1 MDDSRYYK
9 PSGAA
14 PLGGIF
20 SAVSISGTAALLAG
34 ALYGVVDYYNPL
46 IYVNFLGTLFLSVIV
61 GGITFRRLTS
71 GRIRSRVVSTLI
83 GLLVATVMC
92 YGAWVAYIFAL
103 SEWDALVV
111 DPLSLFEVIQVVAT
125 NGVWSIKKHTPTGW
139 ELYLAWL
146 IEAGVIYAFVLT
158 SALETQPPYCEECD
172 ERTEPEVTKH
182 PLALCA
188 VPVLRDELE
197 GEQYASLLE
206 AIRTEVNP
214 RSFLALSINT
224 CPRCR
229 ERAFLQISNVAI
241 VTNKEGNDET
251 KETVAVPWISVDSR
265 HRAQIMDA
273 IQSERQPAVEDDVQE
288 LTETLDDAEAAS

>member
-46 IYVNFLGTLFLSVIV
+46 IYVNFLGTLILSVIV

-71 GRIRSRVVSTLI
+71 GRIRSRIVSMLI

-92 YGAWVAYIFAL
+92 YGAWVTYIFAL
-103 SEWDALVV
+103 TGWDALIV
-111 DPLSLFEVIQVVAT
+111 DPLSLLEVIQVVAA

-139 ELYLAWL
+139 ELFVVWL

-158 SALETQPPYCEECD
+158 SALEIQPPYCEDCD
-172 ERTEPEVTKH
+172 ERTEPEVSKH
-182 PLALCA
+182 PMAQCA
-188 VPVLRDELE
+188 APLLRDELE
-197 GEQYASLLE
+197 GEQYAALLD

-224 CPRCR
+224 CPSCR
-229 ERAFLQISNVAI
+229 ERAFLQISEVTV

-251 KETVAVPWISVDSR
+251 KESVVVPWIMVDSR
-265 HRAQIMDA
+265 HRADIMEALQGERKPA
-273 IQSERQPAVEDDVQE
+273 IEGDVPE
-288 LTETLDDAEAAS
+288 LTEVLDDDEAAS